1 MERVYQY
8 IEANRGRFVDELKD
22 LLRIRSVA
30 ANVAE
35 VKRNAEAL
43 QGHLERV
50 GMAARIMPS
59 TGNPMVYGECAG
71 ADGSPTVM
79 LYGHYD
85 VMPAEDTELWDSDP
99 FEPTERGGRI
109 YCRGVGDNKAQHFAH
124 IKALEAM
131 QACGIATPRLKLVIE
146 GEEETGSAS
155 LPGFMRDHAGMLAA
169 DLCYAADGPRH
180 ESNRP
185 TVYLGCRGV
194 VGLDISLRGAKTDVH
209 SGNRGNVVPNTA
221 WRLLDM
227 LATMRDSSGR
237 ILIEGFED
245 GVAPPS
251 EVERAMMAA
260 LPYDGAK
267 LADDLGIESLR
278 GLTGL
283 AYNEALM
290 FRPSL
295 TINGLVSGYSGP
307 GNKTII
313 PARAA
318 VKMDIRLVVDQ
329 DPAHMVAAVRRHLDR
344 HGFTDAEM
352 VVHDT
357 MKPSRTAANNRFV
370 PVIIGAVRDAS
381 GVEPVVWPSLGGS
394 IPQYAFVEGIGTPC
408 IWSAYANWDEA
419 NHAPNEN
426 VVTDLFIQAC
436 KISAG
441 VFDRLREA
449 G

>member
-22 LLRIRSVA
+22 LLRIRSIA
-30 ANVAE
+30 ANKAE

-59 TGNPMVYGECAG
+59 TGNPMVYGECQG
-71 ADGSPTVM
+71 ADGSPTVI

-85 VMPAEDTELWDSDP
+85 VMPADDTDLWDSDP

-131 QACGIATPRLKLVIE
+131 QACGIATGRLKFVLE

-155 LPGFMRDHAGMLAA
+155 LPGFVRDHAELLAA

-194 VGLDISLRGAKTDVH
+194 VGLEISLRGAKADVH
-209 SGNRGNVVPNTA
+209 SGNRVVPNTA

-227 LATMRDSSGR
+227 LGTMRESSGR
-237 ILIEGFED
+237 VLIEGFED
-245 GVAPPS
+245 GVAPLG
-251 EVERAMMAA
+251 EVERAMIAA

-267 LADDLGIESLR
+267 LADELGVESLR
-278 GLTGL
+278 GMTG
-283 AYNEALM
+283 AEYNEALM
-290 FRPSL
+290 FRPTL

-329 DPAHMVAAVRRHLDR
+329 DPEHMVAAVRRHLDR
-344 HGFTDAEM
+344 HGFADAEM

-357 MKPSRTAANNRFV
+357 MKPSRTAADNRYV
-370 PVIIGAVRDAS
+370 PIIIGAVRDAS
-381 GVEPVVWPSLGGS
+381 GVEPVLWPSLGGS